1 MRPLGLLVVIVG
13 LAFPVANAQEPD
25 APEGAPIASVE
36 VSGFSVNQLSP
47 GLRQAIDALV
57 RGPLSQARVVEL
69 ASRIEAEQ
77 PELVVA
83 VRSVLRPDGEAR
95 VIFLVARISDD
106 RDIASNINA
115 RYTVDSVEISG
126 VEDSAVS
133 QELRRHAGA
142 GRRAPRSRRGRAAP
156 RTARSRAA
164 RVHREATG
172 SPGTPVGPRPRDLR
186 RQRARDAPLDPL
198 RAVEVEAW
206 SITPRWVGAA
216 SWTSRWGGRDNRLTL
231 GLVGD
236 NDDDL
241 IEEYSGYRVRL
252 ESRKVA
258 TERLG
263 LSLEFAELRQ
273 SWRDATL
280 SAAALNPQIAA
291 VYRERRTIEPM
302 VTVAFSPHVRVSY
315 GASVT
320 ELESLFRSSGSQMA
334 STANFSI
341 GYDQRWELASGATE
355 AVEASYEL
363 RAATTALESDLDYK
377 RHLGRAQ
384 FRFSSGSN
392 TVIASIA
399 LGRISGSAPL
409 FERFSLGDSSTLRGW
424 NKFDVA
430 VAGGNRM
437 AYHSLEYRHDSLA
450 FFFDL
455 GSVWDEGTDSR
466 LRLATGVGFHGE
478 NAFVTMGFPLNADD
492 LSAQF
497 MAGVRF

>member
-1 MRPLGLLVVIVG
+1 
-13 LAFPVANAQEPD
+13 
-25 APEGAPIASVE
+25 
-36 VSGFSVNQLSP
+36 
-47 GLRQAIDALV
+47 
-57 RGPLSQARVVEL
+57 
-69 ASRIEAEQ
+69 
-77 PELVVA
+77 
-83 VRSVLRPDGEAR
+83 
-95 VIFLVARISDD
+95 
-106 RDIASNINA
+106 
-115 RYTVDSVEISG
+115 
-126 VEDSAVS
+126 
-133 QELRRHAGA
+133 
-142 GRRAPRSRRGRAAP
+142 
-156 RTARSRAA
+156 
-164 RVHREATG
+164 
-172 SPGTPVGPRPRDLR
+172 
-186 RQRARDAPLDPL
+186 
-198 RAVEVEAW
+198 
-206 SITPRWVGAA
+206 
-216 SWTSRWGGRDNRLTL
+216 
-231 GLVGD
+231 
-236 NDDDL
+236 
-241 IEEYSGYRVRL
+241 
-252 ESRKVA
+252 
-258 TERLG
+258 
-263 LSLEFAELRQ
+263 
-273 SWRDATL
+273 
-280 SAAALNPQIAA
+280 
-291 VYRERRTIEPM
+291 
-302 VTVAFSPHVRVSY
+302 
-315 GASVT
+315 
-320 ELESLFRSSGSQMA
+320 MA

-392 TVIASIA
+392 TVIASVA

>member
-133 QELRRHAGA
+133 QELRDDMQALVGERLDPDGA
-142 GRRAPRSRRGRAAP
+142 ARLHERLEAELPGYTVRRRVRRGR
-156 RTARSRAA
+156 RSA
-164 RVHREATG
+164 RVRVIFVVSE
-172 SPGTPVGPRPRDLR
+172 L
-186 RQRARDAPLDPL
+186 
-198 RAVEVEAW
+198 E
-206 SITPRWVGAA
+206 TPRWIPFAP
-216 SWTSRWGGRDNRLTL
+216 SRSKLVYHSTLGWSGVLDIPMGGRDNRLTL

-392 TVIASIA
+392 TVIASVA

>member
-133 QELRRHAGA
+133 QELRDDMQALVGERLDPDEAARLHERLEAELPGYTV
-142 GRRAPRSRRGRAAP
+142 RRRVRRGR
-156 RTARSRAA
+156 RSA
-164 RVHREATG
+164 RVRVIFVVSE
-172 SPGTPVGPRPRDLR
+172 L
-186 RQRARDAPLDPL
+186 
-198 RAVEVEAW
+198 E
-206 SITPRWVGAA
+206 TPRWIPFAP
-216 SWTSRWGGRDNRLTL
+216 SRSKLVYHSTLGWSGVLDIPMGGRDNRLTL

-263 LSLEFAELRQ
+263 LTLEFAELRQ

-392 TVIASIA
+392 TVIASVA

-466 LRLATGVGFHGE
+466 LRLATGVGFRRCCCWWPSSGW
-478 NAFVTMGFPLNADD
+478 
-492 LSAQF
+492 S
-497 MAGVRF
+497 RWRR

>member
-1 MRPLGLLVVIVG
+1 M
-13 LAFPVANAQEPD
+13 Q
-25 APEGAPIASVE
+25 
-36 VSGFSVNQLSP
+36 
-47 GLRQAIDALV
+47 ALV
-57 RGPLSQARVVEL
+57 GERLDPDEAARLHERLEAELPGYTVRRRVRRGRRSARV
-69 ASRIEAEQ
+69 
-77 PELVVA
+77 
-83 VRSVLRPDGEAR
+83 R
-95 VIFLVARISDD
+95 VIFV
-106 RDIASNINA
+106 
-115 RYTVDSVEISG
+115 
-126 VEDSAVS
+126 VS
-133 QELRRHAGA
+133 EL
-142 GRRAPRSRRGRAAP
+142 
-156 RTARSRAA
+156 
-164 RVHREATG
+164 E
-172 SPGTPVGPRPRDLR
+172 
-186 RQRARDAPLDPL
+186 
-198 RAVEVEAW
+198 
-206 SITPRWVGAA
+206 TPRWIPFAP
-216 SWTSRWGGRDNRLTL
+216 SRSKLVYHSTLGWSGVLDIPMGGRDNRLTL

-392 TVIASIA
+392 TVIASVA